1 MLPIY
6 IHPADKIERL
16 TACCGLRIDL
26 NRRRDM
32 KWQLMIAMA
41 VLCLVTAPRPTSAHH
56 STAMYDNEH
65 PITVTG
71 VVKKFDWTNPHAF
84 VFLEVKDPKGNPVE
98 WEVEMM
104 SLNHL
109 RSYGWTSKTV
119 KPGDMISCTGS
130 PAKSGAP
137 SMISNRMKLADG
149 REIKS

>member
-1 MLPIY
+1 
-6 IHPADKIERL
+6 
-16 TACCGLRIDL
+16 
-26 NRRRDM
+26 M
-32 KWQLMIAMA
+32 KWQLMILLAA
-41 VLCLVTAPRPTSAHH
+41 FCLFVSVGPVTAHH

-65 PITVTG
+65 PVTVTG
-71 VVKKFDWTNPHAF
+71 MVKKFDWTNPHAF
-84 VFLEVKDPKGNPVE
+84 VYLEVKDQKGNAVE

-137 SMISNRMKLADG
+137 SMISNRIKLADG

>member
-1 MLPIY
+1 MNIQ
-6 IHPADKIERL
+6 
-16 TACCGLRIDL
+16 
-26 NRRRDM
+26 N
-32 KWQLMIAMA
+32 
-41 VLCLVTAPRPTSAHH
+41 CLVKSGTIALLALLLMTSTPALAHH
-56 STAMYDNEH
+56 SFDAEYDSAK
-65 PITVTG
+65 PITLTGFVT
-71 VVKKFDWTNPHAF
+71 KLDWNNPHAF
-84 VFLEVKDPKGNPVE
+84 VYLEVKDQKGNTVE

-119 KPGDMISCTGS
+119 KAGDMISCTGS

>member
-1 MLPIY
+1 M
-6 IHPADKIERL
+6 K
-16 TACCGLRIDL
+16 LRT
-26 NRRRDM
+26 
-32 KWQLMIAMA
+32 MIALAAFCLLLMA
-41 VLCLVTAPRPTSAHH
+41 GTTTAHH

-65 PITVTG
+65 PVTVSG
-71 VVKKFDWTNPHAF
+71 MVKKFDWTNPHAF
-84 VFLEVKDPKGNPVE
+84 VYLEVKDAKGNAVE